1 MPYAPTTVSNRFL
14 QLARSAGRPLSPMQA
29 QKLVYFAHGM
39 HLASDLGPLC
49 GEEPE
54 AWLYGPVFPS
64 LYHSLKIWGGSPILR
79 PAKAPRDAIT
89 RHSGRII
96 EGVWSEYGHLRAM
109 DLSNR
114 SHDPDGPWFKVR
126 ERTGGNRYAA
136 IPNSEILA
144 YFKGL
149 DNADSPAR

>member
-1 MPYAPTTVSNRFL
+1 MQYAPTTVSNHFL
-14 QLARSAGRPLSPMQA
+14 GLAHGATRPLSPMQA

-49 GEEPE
+49 SEEPE

-64 LYHSLKIWGGSPILR
+64 LYHALKIWGGSPILR
-79 PAKAPRDAIT
+79 PARGPREPLDAASRTIVQ
-89 RHSGRII
+89 RAWEI
-96 EGVWSEYGHLRAM
+96 YGHLRAM

-126 ERTGGNRYAA
+126 ERTGGSRNAV
-136 IPNSEILA
+136 IHNEDILA

-149 DNADSPAR
+149 ANADSPTR